1 MFVAKFR
8 SLDFCL
14 LYAYSK
20 FGDTLVI
27 AGCRVV
33 NGCFTF
39 ITDSPWSGRMLM
51 FVLDLATDDGATIL
65 IVQPFQLVGY
75 FFI

>member
-14 LYAYSK
+14 LYAHSK

-27 AGCRVV
+27 AGV
-33 NGCFTF
+33 
-39 ITDSPWSGRMLM
+39 
-51 FVLDLATDDGATIL
+51 
-65 IVQPFQLVGY
+65 
-75 FFI
+75 